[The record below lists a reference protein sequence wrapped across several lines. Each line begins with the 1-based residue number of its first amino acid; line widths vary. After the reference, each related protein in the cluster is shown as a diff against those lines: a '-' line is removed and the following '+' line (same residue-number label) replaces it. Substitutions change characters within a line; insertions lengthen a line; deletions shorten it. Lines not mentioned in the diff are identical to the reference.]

1 MRKRIAMIS
10 EHASPLAALGG
21 VDSGGQNIYV
31 AQVAAHLA
39 AAGHAVDV
47 FTRRDRADLPAV
59 AEVRPGMRV
68 VHVPAGP
75 PSFIRKEELL
85 PCMGPFT
92 DCLIRALRERHYDLM
107 HANFWMSALA
117 AADVKRVLSVP
128 YVITFHALG
137 RVRRRHQQEADGFP
151 ACREAIEERVI
162 READRVV
169 AECPQDRDDLL
180 TLYGADPAKIVTIPC
195 GFDPRE
201 FWPVPKAAARRV
213 LGLRQAERIILQLG
227 RLVPRKGID
236 NVIRALGVLRADH
249 DLRATLLIVGGE
261 SEDADPAKT
270 PEIGRLRAVAH
281 EAQAADQVVFTG
293 RVDRPRLKLYYS
305 AADVF
310 VTTPWYE
317 PFGITPLEAM
327 ACGTPV
333 IGANVGGIKYTVR
346 DGTTGFLVPPR
357 DPEAL
362 ADRLARCYREP
373 ELLQRFRRAG
383 LRRVTRR
390 FTWRRVAA
398 AIDALYD
405 SVLTPAPALSLMG
418 GWGSVRPGPW
428 PLGDPVPGRLAAE

>member
-31 AQVAAHLA
+31 AQVSAHLA

-47 FTRRDRADLPAV
+47 FTRRDREAQPAV
-59 AEVRPGMRV
+59 VEVRPGMRV
-68 VHVPAGP
+68 IHVPAGP
-75 PSFIRKEELL
+75 PTFIRKEDLL
-85 PCMGPFT
+85 PCMGAFS
-92 DCLIRALRERHYDLM
+92 DCMIRALRERHYDLM
-107 HANFWMSALA
+107 HANFWMSALV
-117 AADVKRVLSVP
+117 AADVKRVLSLP

-137 RVRRRHQQEADGFP
+137 RVRRQHQQAADGFP

-162 READRVV
+162 READRVI

-180 TLYGADPAKIVTIPC
+180 TLYGADPATIATIPC

-201 FWPVPKAAARRV
+201 FWPVPRATARRM
-213 LGLRQAERIILQLG
+213 LGMRQAERIILQLG

-236 NVIRALGVLRADH
+236 NVIRALGLLQSRH
-249 DLRATLLIVGGE
+249 DLRATLWVVGGE
-261 SEDADPAKT
+261 SEDADPVKT
-270 PEIGRLRAVAH
+270 PEIGRLRGVAR
-281 EAQAADQVVFTG
+281 EAGVADQVVFSG

-333 IGANVGGIKYTVR
+333 IGASVGGIKYTVQ
-346 DGTTGFLVPPR
+346 DGITGFLVPPR

-405 SVLTPAPALSLMG
+405 SVLAPAPALSLMG
-418 GWGSVRPGPW
+418 GWGSVRSSSW
-428 PLGDPVPGRLAAE
+428 PLGDRVPGRLAAE